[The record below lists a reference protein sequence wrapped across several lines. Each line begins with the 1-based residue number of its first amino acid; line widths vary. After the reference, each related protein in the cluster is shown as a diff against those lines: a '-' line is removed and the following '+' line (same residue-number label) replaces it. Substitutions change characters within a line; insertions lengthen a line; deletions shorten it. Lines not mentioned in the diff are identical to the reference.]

1 MYFNLM
7 FGVKG
12 VNGVKGVKD
21 KCLVAN
27 GKFAVPRFHV
37 YAYADNG
44 KTFVLNSFD
53 SINIFNSR

>member
-1 MYFNLM
+1 M

-53 SINIFNSR
+53 SINFFNSR